1 MLRGVTTVE
10 PQRLVPM
17 AQRFTR
23 PDWVRR
29 LNSMAD
35 AAGSAAAVVP
45 LHAGALIDHA
55 RRDVATSDFHD
66 IGDGDWEGRLRALV
80 DAINAADVH
89 VIGRLMTR
97 EELLRG
103 LRTRLHLGDE
113 RQRNPSIADEQITAP
128 IVVTGPA
135 RSGTTILFELLALDE
150 GLRSPIAMDVLH
162 PAEPDLD
169 DAARRAMTES
179 EQEFWADV
187 QPEFATMHELR
198 YDLPVECI
206 TITSPSFAGSHW
218 SMSLDDPG
226 AWMPDPTADFAFH
239 RAVLQSVQHGK
250 PARQWLLKTPAYL
263 FLFDELLKTYPD
275 AQIVFTHRD
284 PARTMP
290 STASTTAMIRW
301 LRSEHLDLD
310 AMSELV
316 GLLFTA
322 GLNAVAERSNEGT
335 LPVASGHVRFT
346 DLMSDPVAAIEVAYK
361 GIGREFTESHRD
373 AVVRYLE
380 AKPRGKHGSHDYTA
394 QEWGYDP
401 VTLRNDLA
409 PYISTFGV
417 VAED

>member
-1 MLRGVTTVE
+1 VTTVE

-17 AQRFTR
+17 TERFTR

-29 LNSMAD
+29 LNAMAA

-45 LHAGALIDHA
+45 LDAGALIDQA
-55 RRDVATSDFHD
+55 SRDAGLSEFYD

-80 DAINAADVH
+80 DAINVADLH
-89 VIGRLMTR
+89 VVGRLMTR

-103 LRTRLHLGDE
+103 LRTRLHLGEE
-113 RQRNPSIADEQITAP
+113 RRRDPGVADEQIVAP

-150 GLRSPIAMDVLH
+150 GVRSPIAMDVLH
-162 PAEPDLD
+162 PAEPHLD

-187 QPEFATMHELR
+187 QPEFAAMHELR

-226 AWMPDPTADFAFH
+226 SWMPDPVADFAFH
-239 RAVLQSVQHGK
+239 RAVLQSVQRGK
-250 PARQWLLKTPAYL
+250 PTRQWLLKTPAYV

-301 LRSEHLDLD
+301 LRSDHLDLD

-322 GLNAVAERSNEGT
+322 GLNTVAERNNAGT
-335 LPVASGHVRFT
+335 LPKASGHARFA
-346 DLMSDPVAAIEVAYK
+346 DLMSDPVSAIESAYD
-361 GIGREFTESHRD
+361 GIGRDFTAAHRD
-373 AVVRYLE
+373 AVLSYLA

-401 VTLRNDLA
+401 ATLRTDLA

-417 VAED
+417 VPED

>member
-1 MLRGVTTVE
+1 MTD
-10 PQRLVPM
+10 
-17 AQRFTR
+17 RFTR
-23 PDWVRR
+23 PDWVQR
-29 LNSMAD
+29 LNAMAD
-35 AAGSAAAVVP
+35 AAGSARAVVP
-45 LHAGALIDHA
+45 LDAGELIDQA
-55 RRDVATSDFHD
+55 RRGVDTDDFHD

-80 DAINAADVH
+80 DAINAADLH
-89 VIGRLMTR
+89 VVGRLMTR

-103 LRTRLHLGDE
+103 LRTRLHLGAE
-113 RQRNPSIADEQITAP
+113 RRRDPSVADEQITAP

-150 GLRSPIAMDVLH
+150 GLRSPIAVDVLH
-162 PAEPDLD
+162 PAEPDVD
-169 DAARRAMTES
+169 DATRRAMTES
-179 EQEFWADV
+179 EQEFWSDV

-218 SMSLDDPG
+218 SMALDDPG
-226 AWMPDPTADFAFH
+226 QWMPDPVTDFAFH

-250 PARQWLLKTPAYL
+250 PKQQWLLKTPAYL
-263 FLFDELLKTYPD
+263 FLFDELLKAYPD

-301 LRSEHLDLD
+301 LRSDHLDLD
-310 AMSELV
+310 AMSQLV

-322 GLNAVAERSNEGT
+322 GLNTVAERSAART
-335 LPVASGHVRFT
+335 LPEASGHVRFT
-346 DLMSDPVAAIEVAYK
+346 DLMADPVMAIEGAYE
-361 GIGREFTESHRD
+361 GIGREFTSTHRD

-380 AKPRGKHGSHDYTA
+380 TKPRGKHGSHDYTA

-401 VTLRNDLA
+401 ASLRSDLA

>member
-1 MLRGVTTVE
+1 MR
-10 PQRLVPM
+10 PM
-17 AQRFTR
+17 TERFVR

-29 LNSMAD
+29 LNAMAD
-35 AAGSAAAVVP
+35 AAGSAASVVP
-45 LHAGALIDHA
+45 LDASQLIDLA
-55 RRDVATSDFHD
+55 RRDVEAKEFHD

-80 DAINAADVH
+80 DAINVADLH
-89 VIGRLMTR
+89 VVGRLMTR

-103 LRTRLHLGDE
+103 LRTRLHLGAE
-113 RQRNPSIADEQITAP
+113 RRRDPGVADEQITTP

-150 GLRSPIAMDVLH
+150 GVRSPIAMDVLH
-162 PAEPDLD
+162 PAEPQLD
-169 DAARRAMTES
+169 DERRRSMTES

-198 YDLPVECI
+198 FDLPVECI

-226 AWMPDPTADFAFH
+226 QWMPDPTADFAFH

-250 PARQWLLKTPAYL
+250 PPRQWLLKTPAYL
-263 FLFDELLKTYPD
+263 FLFDELLKSYPD

-301 LRSEHLDLD
+301 LRSDQLDLD
-310 AMSELV
+310 AMSGLV
-316 GLLFTA
+316 GMLFTA
-322 GLNAVAERSNEGT
+322 GLNTVAERSKAGT

-346 DLMSDPVAAIEVAYK
+346 DLMGDPIAAIETAYR
-361 GIGREFTESHRD
+361 GIGREFTDKHRD
-373 AVVRYLE
+373 AVVRYLD

-394 QEWGYDP
+394 QEWGYDAAA
-401 VTLRNDLA
+401 LRSDLA
-409 PYISTFGV
+409 PYISTFDV

>member
-1 MLRGVTTVE
+1 MR
-10 PQRLVPM
+10 PM
-17 AQRFTR
+17 TERFTR

-29 LNSMAD
+29 VNAMAD

-45 LHAGALIDHA
+45 LDASELIDHA
-55 RRDVATSDFHD
+55 RRDADAGEFYD
-66 IGDGDWEGRLRALV
+66 IGDGDWEGRLRTLV
-80 DAINAADVH
+80 DAINTADLH
-89 VIGRLMTR
+89 VVGRLMTR

-103 LRTRLHLGDE
+103 LRTRLHLGAE
-113 RQRNPSIADEQITAP
+113 RQRDPGVADEQITAP

-162 PAEPDLD
+162 PAEPQLD
-169 DAARRAMTES
+169 DQQRRAATES

-187 QPEFATMHELR
+187 QPEFATMHELC

-226 AWMPDPTADFAFH
+226 QWMPDPTADFAFH

-250 PARQWLLKTPAYL
+250 PPRQWLLKTPAYL

-301 LRSEHLDLD
+301 LRSDHLDLD

-316 GLLFTA
+316 GMLFTA
-322 GLNAVAERSNEGT
+322 GLNTVAERSTAGT
-335 LPVASGHVRFT
+335 LPEASGHVRFT
-346 DLMSDPVAAIEVAYK
+346 DLMSDPTTAIETVYK
-361 GIGREFTESHRD
+361 GIGREFTATHRD
-373 AVVRYLE
+373 AVLRYLDE
-380 AKPRGKHGSHDYTA
+380 KPRGKHGSHDYTA
-394 QEWGYDP
+394 QEWGYDA
-401 VTLRNDLA
+401 TALRSDLA

-417 VAED
+417 ADED